1 MTLPLHAHPHPN
13 QRRRWLA
20 LLGLAPLLQAC
31 SPLRLI
37 NATVPSRTHTVLRD
51 QAYGRDIRQ
60 QADVYLPAQPADGQG
75 APLAVFFYGGSWSSG
90 ERSDYRFVGEA
101 LASRGVVTV
110 VADYR
115 LSPQVRYPVFLQDG
129 ARAVRWAMD
138 KASLWGAS
146 PERVFAVGHSAGAYN
161 AAMLAL
167 DPRWLGAQ
175 GLSPQQLAGW
185 VGLAGP
191 YDFLPIGIPEVQQ
204 AFDWPRTPADS
215 QPLFHVTSKPFATAP
230 PALLLAARADTLVN
244 PIRNTVS
251 LAQALKARGTPVDY
265 SLYDRVSHTS
275 LIGAMALPLRGLAPV
290 RDRVSRFVL
299 QHTA

>member
-1 MTLPLHAHPHPN
+1 MSR
-13 QRRRWLA
+13 RRRWLA
-20 LLGLAPLLQAC
+20 ALGLLPLLQAC

-37 NATVPSRTHTVLRD
+37 NATVASGTHTVQRD
-51 QAYGRDIRQ
+51 LAYGSEARQ
-60 QADVYLPAQPADGQG
+60 RADVYLPAVTTRN
-75 APLAVFFYGGSWSSG
+75 APIAVFFYGGSWSSG
-90 ERSDYRFVGEA
+90 DRGDYRFVGEA

-115 LSPQVRYPVFLQDG
+115 LSPEVRYPVFLQDS
-129 ARAVRWAMD
+129 AQAVRWAAERA
-138 KASLWGAS
+138 ASFGAS
-146 PERVFAVGHSAGAYN
+146 RDRLFIVGHSAGAYN